1 MSEPAPGLGA
11 PEQVDGAEHDIHQ
24 RRRGRGLGIPLG
36 WVMAGLLVV
45 LGVVIVAPRVLAG
58 PNVAGIGCV
67 PRTGTVPPLHQY
79 LAIEDAGQ
87 PVLVPGGASVT
98 IRGARWPPVC
108 TGCTPMRL
116 MASSI
121 SRLRSGAPLP
131 WGNSSPSG
139 GSR

>member
-45 LGVVIVAPRVLAG
+45 LGVVIV
-58 PNVAGIGCV
+58 V